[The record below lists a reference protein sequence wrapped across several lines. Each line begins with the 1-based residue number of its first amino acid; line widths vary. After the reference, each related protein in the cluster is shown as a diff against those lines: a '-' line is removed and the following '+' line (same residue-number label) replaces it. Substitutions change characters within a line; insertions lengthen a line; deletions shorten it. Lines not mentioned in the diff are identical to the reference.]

1 MNFSKLLLSNDNEV
15 IFMITH
21 ELSEE
26 DTKFRYITPAIEK
39 SGWLKDD
46 IRMEYFFTDG
56 KVIVH
61 GNSVNRGQI
70 KKADYLLHKE
80 NIQLAIVEAKKY
92 SKTVDAGLQ
101 QAIDYA
107 QSAFCLLFQWQRLY

>member
-1 MNFSKLLLSNDNEV
+1 MSNQ
-15 IFMITH
+15 

-56 KVIVH
+56 K
-61 GNSVNRGQI
+61 
-70 KKADYLLHKE
+70 L
-80 NIQLAIVEAKKY
+80 
-92 SKTVDAGLQ
+92 
-101 QAIDYA
+101 
-107 QSAFCLLFQWQRLY
+107 